1 MNDSAGL
8 IAFKVNGTLKAI
20 SWGHHQ
26 HPAQIFLMNKP
37 ARNGKLSN
45 GFNKSTRRAN
55 HPKSLSSPSG
65 KNILIFR
72 NRKSVYI
79 YRYPVPLGGA
89 FRERH
94 ERGDG
99 LRWTQR
105 RARRAM
111 PKRTGE
117 IVWV

>member
-55 HPKSLSSPSG
+55 HPRSLSIPLN

-72 NRKSVYI
+72 SRKSVYI
-79 YRYPVPLGGA
+79 HSILFHSEGRFANVTNVGMGCGG
-89 FRERH
+89 
-94 ERGDG
+94 RGG
-99 LRWTQR
+99 T
-105 RARRAM
+105 
-111 PKRTGE
+111 
-117 IVWV
+117 